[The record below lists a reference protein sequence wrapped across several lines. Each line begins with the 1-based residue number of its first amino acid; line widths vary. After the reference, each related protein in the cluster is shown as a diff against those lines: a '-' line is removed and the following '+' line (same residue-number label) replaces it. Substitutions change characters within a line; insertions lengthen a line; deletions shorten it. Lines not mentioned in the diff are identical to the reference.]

1 MQLKPKKKWEIGK
14 KTNIMNDIDP
24 KQVRVT
30 NTNRYMYYMMVLY
43 YDGKNLVSNLLLK
56 TCPNY
61 TLIENKSK
69 LP

>member
-14 KTNIMNDIDP
+14 KTNIMNDIDL

-30 NTNRYMYYMMVLY
+30 NTKRYMYYMMVLY
-43 YDGKNLVSNLLLK
+43 YGGKNLVSNLLLK